1 MYIEI
6 AQGTPRHRN
15 VLIEKGDLANYIQP
29 ETPLYRSVYLYD
41 EAAKAI
47 IAEAGT
53 VSQYYGERYIDKIII
68 DIDKGD
74 NSNEE
79 TLRRALVC
87 VHTLEDAGL
96 HPASSIQPYFSGTG
110 YHLIILNEVFNFAP
124 SENLAYTVKQ
134 TMTKLL
140 PGIDD
145 MVYIRTA
152 IYRVAHTV
160 NKKTGL
166 YKIPLSMKELMH
178 KKPEE
183 IMELAK
189 TPRLEFPYQELVGDG
204 ELEEYIITESPK
216 FKEFSKTVENN
227 KVVPCIQK
235 MLTLGPQSGCRNNT
249 VMRVASH
256 FRRNGIPSEYTK
268 VAMLH
273 WNDNS
278 LDESIVI
285 DKVEKTYNRGYQ
297 YGCNDELM
305 VKHCQTK
312 CIYFKHKDY
321 TIDVKSASDLQSEFH
336 ERMTTN
342 FSGRIINLGEM
353 FNLPKE
359 IDVTIYPGE
368 LVTIF
373 GPTGSSKTTFAQ
385 NIALGV
391 DFANNCIRQEWQIP
405 TLFLSLE
412 LSAWYMHR
420 RHLQIVS
427 GLTKDEVTEN
437 YQAVYKAHKDKL
449 SHLVIQ
455 TIAPTL
461 EQIQSKIRTLQPAVV
476 IVDYIDL
483 VETNRRGEYEQIKYI
498 SHTLSNMAVNMD
510 VIIIQISQVAREYSR
525 NEVLDLYAGKGSGA
539 IENASRKV
547 IGLNGQ
553 ASSTLK
559 KVRLYK
565 NTDGELFEAEIEWK
579 PSFRLRKVTDTWDT

>member
-1 MYIEI
+1 MFVEI
-6 AQGTPRHRN
+6 AQKDPRSRN
-15 VLIEKGDLANYIQP
+15 VLIDKGDLAKYIQP
-29 ETPLYRSVYLYD
+29 EVPLYRSVYLYD

-47 IAEAGT
+47 IESSGT
-53 VSQYYGERYIDKIII
+53 VSSYYGERHIDKIIV
-68 DIDKGD
+68 DIDKGQ

-79 TLRRALVC
+79 TLRRTLVC
-87 VHTLEDAGL
+87 VHALEELGC
-96 HPASSIQPYFSGTG
+96 HPRSAIQPYFSGTG
-110 YHLIILNEVFNFAP
+110 YHLILSNESFNFAP
-124 SENLAYTVKQ
+124 SENLPYIVKQ
-134 TMTKLL
+134 TMSKML
-140 PGIDD
+140 PGIDE

-166 YKIPLSMKELMH
+166 YKVPLTIRELMH
-178 KKPEE
+178 KTPDE

-189 TPRLEFPYQELVGDG
+189 TPRLEFPYEALIGEG
-204 ELEEYIITESPK
+204 ELEEYIVTETPRV
-216 FKEFSKTVENN
+216 KEFSKTTENA
-227 KVVPCIQK
+227 KVVPCIQR
-235 MLTLGPQSGCRNNT
+235 MLTGGPQSGNRNNT
-249 VMRVASH
+249 IMRIASH
-256 FRRNGIPSEYTK
+256 FRRNGIPSEFTK

-273 WNDNS
+273 WNDKS
-278 LDESIVI
+278 LDERVVV
-285 DKVEKTYNRGYQ
+285 DKVEQTYNKGYQ
-297 YGCNDELM
+297 YGCGDELM

-321 TIDVKSASDLQSEFH
+321 TIDVKNAGDLQAEFH
-336 ERMTTN
+336 ERMTTD
-342 FSGRIINLGEM
+342 FQGRSIDLGKM
-353 FNLPKE
+353 LNLPAE
-359 IDVTIYPGE
+359 NDCTIYPGE

-373 GPTGSSKTTFAQ
+373 GPTGSGKTTFAQ

-391 DFANNCIRQEWQIP
+391 DFYNNKIVSEWQIP

-427 GLTKDEVTEN
+427 GLSKEEVTEN
-437 YQAVYKAHKDKL
+437 YQAVYEAHGDKL

-461 EQIQSKIRTLQPAVV
+461 EQIQTKIKTLQPAIV

-483 VETNRRGEYEQIKYI
+483 VETDKRGEYEQIKYI
-498 SHTLSNMAVNMD
+498 SHSLSNMAVNND
-510 VIIIQISQVAREYSR
+510 LIIIQVSQVAREYSR

-553 ASSTLK
+553 AKSKIKQVQLF
-559 KVRLYK
+559 K
-565 NTDGELFEAEIEWK
+565 NNDGELFDTHLEWN
-579 PSFRLRKVTDTWDT
+579 PSFRLQKVEID